1 MNNNQF
7 LPFERNRYYAGKML
21 TSADFVAEQNYYL
34 NKQRFF
40 NNMMYGSGIV
50 CGLGVVS
57 LDDLSLLVESG
68 VAIDGLGREIVVEN
82 SVVKKLSAIE
92 GFDNLETENVTLALA
107 YSEKEDH
114 SVYSVGHAEG
124 ENEYEYN
131 RITEGYRLYLVDT
144 DSLIEPYEDEGEFL
158 TKEILYSDLNYMV
171 TMEIPNTVSKGRN
184 VRILVKVEKISAA
197 EGYITYH
204 GTLQTPGFE
213 NADGERY
220 VDISIESVAL
230 DVGQTWQKE
239 YWLKVVESE
248 GIETSI
254 ILDSGSVSVEVA
266 GEPEAATD
274 NFAIKVMLENSS
286 PLDIISRA
294 VGTTSLEMRSIG
306 EDNDYIKL
314 ADLALVR
321 TETAYVIEEVKEKA
335 VKEYISIPSQEKLRN
350 RYMEFFAKDVDI
362 SSSVG
367 YVETVPQQTGIQ
379 PQTKNNIETA
389 SGVLEIPLGTDAR
402 EGDICYS
409 GEIIHGLGAGNVYVN
424 VGYEFLNEDVGL
436 EKGGRNTVYGNSQLF
451 EESGIAE
458 VETAVKVLND
468 KGSFVVAA
476 KLLRD
481 VEFLT
486 LTYRWVAIRFPSS
499 DDIRKL
505 ENIKDKSIS
514 AETPTFVM
522 SPKESH
528 YFGVR
533 YHNMEPASL
542 TYELTEPASGEI
554 TADGIYTAPSKEG
567 VYEIKIYCSDAM
579 LISTYAYAIVKKKDY
594 DE

>member
-21 TSADFVAEQNYYL
+21 TSADFVAEQNYFL

-114 SVYSVGHAEG
+114 SVYSVGHSDG

-131 RITEGYRLYLVDT
+131 RITEGYRLFLVDT
-144 DSLIEPYEDEGEFL
+144 ESLIDPYVDEGEFL
-158 TKEILYSDLNYMV
+158 TKEILYSDLDYSV
-171 TMEIPNTVSKGRN
+171 TIAIPNTVSKGKN
-184 VRILVKVEKISAA
+184 VRILVTVEKLSAS
-197 EGYITYH
+197 EGYISYS

-213 NADGERY
+213 NADGERS
-220 VDISIESVAL
+220 VAISIDNVSLER
-230 DVGQTWQKE
+230 GQVWTKE
-239 YWLKVVESE
+239 YWLRVVETE
-248 GIETSI
+248 AIETSI
-254 ILDSGSVSVEVA
+254 ILDSGSAKVDVA
-266 GEPEAATD
+266 GEPDIPTD
-274 NFAIKVMLENSS
+274 NFSIKVLLENAS
-286 PLDIISRA
+286 PIEIVGRA

-314 ADLALVR
+314 AELVLVR
-321 TETAYVIEEVKEKA
+321 TETAYVIEEVQEKS
-335 VKEYISIPSQEKLRN
+335 VKEYISVPSQDLLRS
-350 RYMEFFAKDVDI
+350 RYMEYFVKDADI
-362 SSSVG
+362 APMVG
-367 YVETVPQQTGIQ
+367 RVEAAPVQTGIQ
-379 PQTKNNIETA
+379 PQVKKDIETA

-409 GEIIHGLGAGNVYVN
+409 GEIIHGLGTGNVYVN

-436 EKGGRNTVYGNSQLF
+436 ENGGRNTVYGNSQLF
-451 EESGIAE
+451 EGAGIAN

-468 KGSFVVAA
+468 KGSFIVAA

-522 SPKESH
+522 GPKESH

-554 TADGIYTAPSKEG
+554 TADGVYTAPAKEG
-567 VYEIKIYCSDAM
+567 VYEIRIYCSDAM
-579 LISTYAYAIVKKKDY
+579 LISTYAYAIVKKKEY